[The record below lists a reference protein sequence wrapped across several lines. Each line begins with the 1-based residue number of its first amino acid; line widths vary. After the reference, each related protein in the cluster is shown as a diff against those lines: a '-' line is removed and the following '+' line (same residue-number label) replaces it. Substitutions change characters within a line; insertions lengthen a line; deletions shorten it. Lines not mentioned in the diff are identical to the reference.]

1 MVQLLSTAVVRCSP
15 SPILGRELPCT
26 ALRQEHSCSR
36 HQHCPQT
43 LLPMPFPIKAS
54 NCQIWSLGGD
64 LMDSSTAGTASFFPV
79 RNSYTSDTYIALI
92 SFSQILEA
100 LPLLRK
106 TTEGFFLFFSFH
118 SASPPGTGKHWI
130 SQQANPGTPPHL
142 SPMVTFPSPSP
153 W

>member
-43 LLPMPFPIKAS
+43 LLPMPFPIKVS
-54 NCQIWSLGGD
+54 KCQIWSLGGD

-79 RNSYTSDTYIALI
+79 RNSYIRYIHCPHLI
-92 SFSQILEA
+92 LTDSGGITLTQKDYRGL
-100 LPLLRK
+100 LPL
-106 TTEGFFLFFSFH
+106 FFFPTHHHPQGQGSTG
-118 SASPPGTGKHWI
+118 SPNRLT
-130 SQQANPGTPPHL
+130 QAL
-142 SPMVTFPSPSP
+142 LLTFLL

>member
-54 NCQIWSLGGD
+54 NCQVWSLGGD

-79 RNSYTSDTYIALI
+79 RNSYTSDT
-92 SFSQILEA
+92 
-100 LPLLRK
+100 
-106 TTEGFFLFFSFH
+106 
-118 SASPPGTGKHWI
+118 
-130 SQQANPGTPPHL
+130 
-142 SPMVTFPSPSP
+142 
-153 W
+153 